1 MGIFDKIKRGKSAE
15 LAEIYANCLSQ
26 NDFRAAVVTE
36 RKRSE
41 RSSKPFLLLLLD
53 FTQLCTS
60 SKNIE
65 FSSGEMNLS
74 ASFEKFI
81 ELLGSSLRG
90 IDVMGWYDRG
100 KILGMIF
107 PETDLS
113 SKDALLD
120 KVRAHLNFA
129 LGERRSSLIGMHC
142 FCFPAANNT
151 CDGEGAQ
158 TQNERDE
165 LYFYPE
171 SENGSVSQMISCG
184 LKRLLDISGS
194 LFGLTLF
201 LPFFIIIPL
210 LIKFDS
216 DGPVFFCQKRV
227 GFNGRTF
234 TFLKF
239 RSMYIGR
246 DDSLHRDY
254 VKKLI
259 HDGAAS
265 QTAQSDGSGAV
276 YKITN
281 DPRVTAVGRFLRRT
295 SLDELPQFINVFL
308 GQMSLVGPR
317 PAIPYETQEYELWH
331 RCRILD
337 VKPGITGIWQV
348 EGRSRTTF
356 EEMVRM
362 DMRYCR
368 SKSFWLD
375 LKLIFKTPF
384 ALIGA
389 RGAF

>member
-1 MGIFDKIKRGKSAE
+1 MSFFDKIKRRGSMGLGDVYADC
-15 LAEIYANCLSQ
+15 LAQ
-26 NDFRAAVVTE
+26 NPFRAAVVTE

-41 RSSKPFLLLLLD
+41 RSGKPFLLLLLD
-53 FTQLCTS
+53 FTPFFTKSHRFDSSAEKIDLRTS
-60 SKNIE
+60 
-65 FSSGEMNLS
+65 FH
-74 ASFEKFI
+74 KFI
-81 ELLGSSLRG
+81 DILGISLRG
-90 IDVMGWYDRG
+90 IDVMGWYDKG

-113 SKDALLD
+113 SKDALLN
-120 KVRAHLNFA
+120 KVRAHLNFT
-129 LGERRSSLIGMHC
+129 LGESQSSLAQMHC
-142 FCFPAANNT
+142 FCFPANNT
-151 CDGEGAQ
+151 CDGDGAQ

-165 LYFYPE
+165 LYFYPDSCDGE
-171 SENGSVSQMISCG
+171 ISQMVSCG
-184 LKRLLDISGS
+184 LKRLLDITGS
-194 LFGLTLF
+194 LFGLILF
-201 LPFFIIIPL
+201 LPFFIIIPI

-216 DGPVFFCQKRV
+216 DGPVFFRQKRV
-227 GFNGRTF
+227 GFSGRNF

-239 RSMYIGR
+239 RSMYVGG
-246 DDSLHRDY
+246 DDSVHRDY
-254 VKKLI
+254 VKRLI
-259 HDGAAS
+259 HDGAA
-265 QTAQSDGSGAV
+265 AQNGGDNNESGAV

-368 SKSFWLD
+368 SKTFWLD